1 MRGHD
6 NGMPRMLS
14 PQEAADVAGGLTE
27 DDLEAGRLESLCV
40 RWVADEAKTLTEAS
54 LMLRDFAGWLLELEL
69 DLVDHR
75 LGRAQLGD
83 ARDHREHDLERAVRR
98 RPQPMRSS
106 RTSFATPA
114 TCLHSKA
121 GPPFDSLA

>member
-14 PQEAADVAGGLTE
+14 PQEAADVAGELTE

-40 RWVADEAKTLTEAS
+40 RWVADETETLTEAS

-69 DLVDHR
+69 DGWQLVD
-75 LGRAQLGD
+75 
-83 ARDHREHDLERAVRR
+83 AVDGGHGLVVNEDPEKRVYE
-98 RPQPMRSS
+98 
-106 RTSFATPA
+106 PA
-114 TCLHSKA
+114 
-121 GPPFDSLA
+121 